1 MTRMLVAESQPQ
13 TGQVAKPPSDI
24 PEPIIEA
31 YAEINDLPIG
41 YCRYGHGPYVFL
53 FICGGVGQL
62 FTLPIAKLCILNS
75 LILHIMN
82 FYHEFLGCYKKDFPE
97 NVLRAFDPNFATIIC
112 FDPPG
117 YGKSRPPD
125 RKQEVQLNK
134 KDAKFGIALMKHLN
148 LVPFSC
154 LGWSEG
160 GRTAIHLAQLAPREC
175 NSVILLSTSTQI
187 DFRGDMAFKG
197 MRNTDQ
203 WLPNAKETYL
213 AHYSEEF
220 LREQW
225 AALCDLVSTVYK
237 DLGGR
242 FPSDMILS
250 QVKQPVLI
258 VNGGTDRFILDPKHM
273 TDKLQNASIQTFRVE
288 VHAQGGHDLHIKYPR
303 WFAIKLTQFVR
314 ENTQKKLHK

>member
-1 MTRMLVAESQPQ
+1 MLVAENQPQ
-13 TGQVAKPPSDI
+13 QAGQVAKPPADMK
-24 PEPIIEA
+24 EPIIEA
-31 YAEINDLPIG
+31 HAEVMDMNIG

-53 FICGGVGQL
+53 FICGGVG
-62 FTLPIAKLCILNS
+62 
-75 LILHIMN
+75 
-82 FYHEFLGCYKKDFPE
+82 CYKKDFPE
-97 NVLRAFDPNFATIIC
+97 GVLRAFDPDFATIIA

-117 YGKSRPPD
+117 YGESRPPD

-134 KDAKFGIALMKHLN
+134 KDAKVGIALMKQLN
-148 LVPFSC
+148 LLPFTC

-160 GRTAIHLAQLAPREC
+160 GRSAIHLAQLAPREC
-175 NSVILLSTSTQI
+175 NSLILLSTSTQI

-220 LREQW
+220 LKEQW
-225 AALCDLVSTVYK
+225 AALCDLVSKVYK

-242 FPSDMILS
+242 FPSDMALS

-273 TDKLQNASIQTFRVE
+273 TDKLQNSRVE

-303 WFAIKLTQFVR
+303 WFAIKLTQFVK
-314 ENTQKKLHK
+314 ENTPKK